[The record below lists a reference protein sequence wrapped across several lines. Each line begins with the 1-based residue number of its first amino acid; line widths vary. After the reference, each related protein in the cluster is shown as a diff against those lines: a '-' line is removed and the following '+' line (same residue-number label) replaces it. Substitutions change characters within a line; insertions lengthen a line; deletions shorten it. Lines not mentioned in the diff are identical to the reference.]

1 MASRIP
7 VTKFPLKT
15 QFFNSL
21 FRSRDK
27 GLHMNKLTK
36 NLTFWVF
43 IGALLGYVSSS
54 IFGNSEWI
62 QMGSKPLFYEVIILT
77 KNMFINA
84 LKMMIA
90 PIIFFSLVGGLLS
103 IGEIT
108 KLKQM
113 GGVTITYYLST
124 TIIAIII
131 GLTAVFFVHPWKN
144 SDVTINVQAG
154 ISQMDSKIYKAPKK
168 LIDKDADS
176 VVMIIDS
183 VFKKAF
189 VNPFKAL
196 TSGNI
201 LGIVTCAL
209 LIGLALLTIDSTG
222 SPLHK
227 IILDLNMVINQILKW
242 IIKTTPIGVF
252 AIAFDFQLKTSGGV
266 IQQLISFCALVFA
279 ATMVHGL
286 IVLPSIAWFFGGVS
300 PKDLFRKA
308 SKPILVAFSTSSSSA
323 TLPVTMQTCEEEFE
337 ISEAVSGFVFPLGA
351 TMNMDGT
358 ALFEGIAAVFLAH
371 LYGIDLS
378 PIATF
383 SIFFMSMLSSIGA
396 PGMPSASMSGMQMVL
411 LSAGIPL
418 EAIGILI
425 VIDKPLDTF
434 RTAVNVEGDII
445 GAIVTQN
452 YLNKKQVSS

>member
-1 MASRIP
+1 
-7 VTKFPLKT
+7 
-15 QFFNSL
+15 
-21 FRSRDK
+21 
-27 GLHMNKLTK
+27 MNKLTK

-43 IGALLGYVSSS
+43 IGAVLGYMSSKL
-54 IFGNSEWI
+54 FGNSDWV
-62 QMGSKPLFYEVIILT
+62 QMSSKPVFYELVILL
-77 KNMFINA
+77 KSMFIDA

-90 PIIFFSLVGGLLS
+90 PVIFFSLVGGLIG

-108 KLKQM
+108 KLKKM

-144 SDVTINVQAG
+144 SDVKIKIQSEVNQTN
-154 ISQMDSKIYKAPKK
+154 SKMYKAPKK
-168 LIDKDADS
+168 LIDKDSDS
-176 VVMIIDS
+176 VLMIIKG
-183 VFKKAF
+183 VFEKAF

-196 TSGNI
+196 NDGNI

-209 LIGLALLTIDSTG
+209 FIGLALLTVHSRG
-222 SPLHK
+222 SPLHQLT
-227 IILDLNMVINQILKW
+227 LDINNIINQILKW

-252 AIAFDFQLKTSGGV
+252 AIAFDFQLKTSGG
-266 IQQLISFCALVFA
+266 IIEQLVSFCVLVFV
-279 ATMVHGL
+279 ATMIHGL
-286 IVLPSIAWFFGGVS
+286 IVLPAIAWFFAGVS
-300 PKDLFRKA
+300 PKKLFTKA
-308 SKPILVAFSTSSSSA
+308 AKPILVAFSTSSSSA
-323 TLPVTMQTCEEEFE
+323 TLPITMQTCEEEFE
-337 ISEAVSGFVFPLGA
+337 VSEAVSGFVFPLGA

-445 GAIVTQN
+445 GALVTQN
-452 YLNKKQVSS
+452 YLNKKQASS

>member
-1 MASRIP
+1 MNDN
-7 VTKFPLKT
+7 KT
-15 QFFNSL
+15 FN
-21 FRSRDK
+21 R
-27 GLHMNKLTK
+27 LTK

-43 IGALLGYVSSS
+43 IGAVCGYLVSSL
-54 IFGNSEWI
+54 FGNPEWT
-62 QMGSKPLFYEVIILT
+62 QMNDKPVVYEMIILI
-77 KNMFINA
+77 KSMFIDA

-90 PIIFFSLVGGLLS
+90 PIIFFSLVSGLIS

-108 KLKQM
+108 KLKKM

-124 TIIAIII
+124 TFIAVII
-131 GLTAVFFVHPWKN
+131 GLTAVFFIHPWKN
-144 SDVTINVQAG
+144 SDVQINIQNIEG
-154 ISQMDSKIYKAPKK
+154 NKNSKLYKAPKK
-168 LIDKDADS
+168 LIDQDADS
-176 VVMIIDS
+176 VVMVIKA
-183 VFKKAF
+183 VFDKAF

-196 TSGNI
+196 SEGNI

-209 LIGLALLTIDSTG
+209 FIGLALLTVHSTG
-222 SPLHK
+222 SPLHQLT
-227 IILDLNMVINQILKW
+227 LDINNIINQILKW

-252 AIAFDFQLKTSGGV
+252 AIAFDFQMNTSGAI
-266 IQQLISFCALVFA
+266 IQQLLSFCLLVFG
-279 ATMVHGL
+279 ATMIHGL
-286 IVLPSIAWFFGGVS
+286 FVLPSIAWFFGGVK
-300 PKDLFRKA
+300 PLDLFKKA
-308 SKPILVAFSTSSSSA
+308 AKPILVAFSTSSSSA

-337 ISEAVSGFVFPLGA
+337 VSDAVSGFVFPLGA

-452 YLNKKQVSS
+452 YLNKKQA